1 MRLKGKFAYNSS
13 HCVKA
18 VNIHR
23 NHLLSKRVSSS
34 SPMSFLS
41 ICLFAVTQ
49 LWKQTHFFE
58 TEALTNQTSRP
69 HSFWLDSKTLILSKT
84 RASISWMVWTTQC
97 LSGTNSEGFSVSDFD
112 WCRRGQAHHSVLWQ
126 DYINAVITNRNS
138 PHPPRWKRFL
148 YQAVSLSTVDWL
160 LDQSTQHVK
169 PWGRWASA
177 AEDHTEAT

>member
-1 MRLKGKFAYNSS
+1 M
-13 HCVKA
+13 KA

-69 HSFWLDSKTLILSKT
+69 HLFWLDSKTLILSKT

-97 LSGTNSEGFSVSDFD
+97 LHKQWRFQCQWLWLVQTRPSTSLRASCDRTTSMLLLQIEIHLTHPGEKGF
-112 WCRRGQAHHSVLWQ
+112 CIRL
-126 DYINAVITNRNS
+126 
-138 PHPPRWKRFL
+138 FL
-148 YQAVSLSTVDWL
+148 YPLWTDCWTKAHSMLN
-160 LDQSTQHVK
+160 H
-169 PWGRWASA
+169 
-177 AEDHTEAT
+177 EAGGLQQQKTTLRPPKVT